1 MTLPLSDLDDI
12 VAAFGRGEFVALL
25 DDPERE
31 GEADLL
37 QAAVH
42 VTGASLNA
50 MLTYA
55 RGLITV
61 AVAPELLE
69 RLDIPLLPVRFAEP
83 TTPRFA
89 EPVDYKHGTTTG
101 VSTYDR
107 AVTIRALLDPQATP
121 EDFARPGHVFPL
133 AEAEGGLACRRGHT
147 EGAVALARLAGLP
160 PAVVMCE
167 IMAPDGHMANRD
179 EVAELCRRRGIYMVT
194 VQQVSER
201 LAAPAADQ

>member
-1 MTLPLSDLDDI
+1 MDGKHMTLLLSDLDDI

-121 EDFARPGHVFPL
+121 EDFARPGHVFRCPRPP
-133 AEAEGGLACRRGHT
+133 CRPAPGCGH
-147 EGAVALARLAGLP
+147 V
-160 PAVVMCE
+160 
-167 IMAPDGHMANRD
+167 
-179 EVAELCRRRGIYMVT
+179 
-194 VQQVSER
+194 
-201 LAAPAADQ
+201 